1 MENLMAINFS
11 DLGGGGGGKT
21 LVWKE
26 FLSTSS
32 WTVPADVTQIK
43 AFVCGGGGGGI
54 RATSGSVDACTGGFG
69 SAEEK
74 IFTVTPGTV
83 YTITIGAGGAKLQTS
98 SSSGFG
104 NTGGTSSI
112 GALFSL
118 AGGDGGG
125 YANGELWKSYNLMNE
140 TGPQGRG
147 GTGGRSGKNTTGSP
161 FAATKGLN
169 GRGGGGGAHFND
181 GSVPQPMAPGEDGGG
196 IPWVSDQDNLRT
208 LGPDAQ
214 TNSGAGGASS
224 ARDYAGHGNG
234 GSGYVLLT
242 YSTAG

>member
-1 MENLMAINFS
+1 MGISVIGGAT
-11 DLGGGGGGKT
+11 GGGGGKT

-54 RATSGSVDACTGGFG
+54 SSTSGSIDAVLGGYG

-74 IFTVTPGTV
+74 ILTVTPGTV
-83 YTITIGAGGAKLQTS
+83 YTITIGAGGAKLLS
-98 SSSGFG
+98 G
-104 NTGGTSSI
+104 NTGNSGSASSI
-112 GALFSL
+112 GALFSV
-118 AGGDGGG
+118 AGGSSGGVADG
-125 YANGELWKSYNLMNE
+125 ALWLSYNFMNE
-140 TGPQGRG
+140 IGPQGRG
-147 GTGGRSGKNTTGSP
+147 GSGARSGKNTVGSP

-181 GSVPQPMAPGEDGGG
+181 FSVPQPMVPGEDGGG
-196 IPWVSDQDNLRT
+196 IPWLSNSDNTRT

-214 TNSGAGGASS
+214 ANSGAGGAST
-224 ARDYAGHGNG
+224 ARQSNTHGNG

-242 YSTAG
+242 YSTAE